1 MVSNFTI
8 VDAIRIAE
16 ILPLV
21 TGNERITWTP
31 DCGDTL
37 KRGTA
42 RRFCTEDYLSI
53 GDSDIRDAFLHVTL
67 DTGME
72 TLIPVRE
79 AMEWIRTGALAKGW
93 R

>member
-1 MVSNFTI
+1 MAENFTI
-8 VDAIRIAE
+8 VDVIRIAE

-31 DCGDTL
+31 DNGDTL
-37 KRGTA
+37 CYGTV
-42 RRFCTEDYLSI
+42 RLFCTEDYLSI
-53 GDSDIRDAFLHVTL
+53 GERDIRDAFLHVT
-67 DTGME
+67 TKAGME
-72 TLIPVRE
+72 TLIPVSQ